1 MNFTNLITK
10 IDSFNKPVEKLTE
23 VKQNKLV
30 PNETK
35 IDDIRKLSGLN
46 ESVDRSIEEC
56 GGMMPPMSRPET
68 PVTMNVSVNA
78 TGKDSIRDLLD
89 ILKGAELDGAD
100 QAVGG
105 PAGIVLGL
113 GGDREDDVEIDEAGL
128 GAAAASLGR
137 WAGSADPKSG
147 WAKPASDPK
156 KDASAASLGR
166 WPGSA
171 DPSSGWD
178 KPASD
183 GNELDEA
190 GEDGGFKDASTEP
203 DEQYADQDDA
213 YPTGNDLSSKG
224 DNEVEKVNGGGNP
237 YASLSEQLKQN
248 LHTLYKEV
256 KSR

>member
-1 MNFTNLITK
+1 MNFTNLINK
-10 IDSFNKPVEKLTE
+10 IESLDKPIETLTE
-23 VKQNKLV
+23 VKKNAV
-30 PNETK
+30 TPNETK
-35 IDDIRKLSGLN
+35 IEHIRKLSGLN
-46 ESVDRSIEEC
+46 ESIEQPVEEC

-113 GGDREDDVEIDEAGL
+113 GGDREDEFEI
-128 GAAAASLGR
+128 
-137 WAGSADPKSG
+137 
-147 WAKPASDPK
+147 
-156 KDASAASLGR
+156 
-166 WPGSA
+166 
-171 DPSSGWD
+171 
-178 KPASD
+178 
-183 GNELDEA
+183 DEA
-190 GEDGGFKDASTEP
+190 GEDGGFKDASTSP
-203 DEQYADQDDA
+203 DEQYADTDAA
-213 YPTGNDLSSKG
+213 YPMGNDLSSKG